1 MIENF
6 TIQFNADIAKDNTEI
21 RIAFYS
27 NIGFFIELAQMF
39 EFNLRKLL
47 CYELSVKEI
56 EQGDLIKER
65 VETICAKYDEYYYTT
80 YSDKWMLGKLRKEVE
95 KLTSLPPEISEIIKE
110 INDYRNLIVHKIFQN
125 NVISCSLKS
134 AQTVQ
139 EYIDKRLLPMIN
151 KAYEI
156 NKCIVKIIELYR
168 DDLRDY
174 KKQVGIELITNN

>member
-1 MIENF
+1 M
-6 TIQFNADIAKDNTEI
+6 
-21 RIAFYS
+21 
-27 NIGFFIELAQMF
+27 
-39 EFNLRKLL
+39 
-47 CYELSVKEI
+47 
-56 EQGDLIKER
+56 
-65 VETICAKYDEYYYTT
+65 
-80 YSDKWMLGKLRKEVE
+80 
-95 KLTSLPPEISEIIKE
+95 PPEISEIIKE

-151 KAYEI
+151 KASEI

>member
-1 MIENF
+1 
-6 TIQFNADIAKDNTEI
+6 
-21 RIAFYS
+21 
-27 NIGFFIELAQMF
+27 MF

-56 EQGDLIKER
+56 EQGELTKER

-80 YSDKWMLGKLRKEVE
+80 YSDKWTLGKLRNEVE
-95 KLTSLPPEISEIIKE
+95 KLTSLPSEISEIIKE

-125 NVISCSLKS
+125 NVISCSLQS

-151 KAYEI
+151 KASEI

-168 DDLRDY
+168 DDLHSY
-174 KKQVGIELITNN
+174 KKQVGIEATISN